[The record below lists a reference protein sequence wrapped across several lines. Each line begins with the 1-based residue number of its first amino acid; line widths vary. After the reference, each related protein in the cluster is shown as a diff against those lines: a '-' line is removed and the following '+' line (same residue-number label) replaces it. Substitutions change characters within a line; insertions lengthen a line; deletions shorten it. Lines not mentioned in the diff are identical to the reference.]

1 MAGDITDYG
10 NRKNILVMREQ
21 NGTRAY
27 ARLNLQSQE
36 IFSSPYFYMQQ
47 NDVIY
52 IEPLQIKTALIADPA
67 QRFISYGSAAF
78 SLVALIITLTR

>member
-1 MAGDITDYG
+1 
-10 NRKNILVMREQ
+10 MREQ
-21 NGTRAY
+21 SGKREY
-27 ARLNLQSQE
+27 ARLDLQSPE

-52 IEPLQIKTALIADPA
+52 VEPLQVKTALVADPA
-67 QRFISYGSAAF
+67 QRFIAYGSATF